1 MKEKPPKLEL
11 RAEHL
16 AITAEG
22 VVLEGDVAAELATW
36 LVQRN
41 ALMVKVIRE
50 LDPGLQPDD
59 LRVDAAGRVVL
70 RSPRLQRLAF
80 EAVRSGSAPGSAR
93 RLGRLVALTGGRIG
107 TRGTQEDSP
116 HRPSESGESG
126 EAGGDAKG
134 SPPPPV
140 RGEAPGSHIDFF
152 CLADGGIN
160 FICIDWEP
168 GDDFDVNFACEWGS

>member
-107 TRGTQEDSP
+107 MRGTQEDSAD
-116 HRPSESGESG
+116 RPAQSGEVR
-126 EAGGDAKG
+126 GDAKG
-134 SPPPPV
+134 GPPPV
-140 RGEAPGSHIDFF
+140 RGEAGSNIDFF
-152 CLADGGIN
+152 CPGDGGIN
-160 FICIDWEP
+160 FFCVDWVP
-168 GDDFDVNFACEWGS
+168 GDDNFDLNCACDWGS